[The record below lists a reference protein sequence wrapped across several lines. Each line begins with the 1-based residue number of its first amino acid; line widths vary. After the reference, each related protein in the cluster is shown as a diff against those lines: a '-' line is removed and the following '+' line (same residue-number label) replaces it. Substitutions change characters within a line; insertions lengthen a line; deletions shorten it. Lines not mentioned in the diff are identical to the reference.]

1 MTLSRVTQCP
11 VIGINHATITTDINQ
26 YHHLLT
32 AVGGIARTV
41 ATSSYVTYVRMGQT
55 LQKMAKTKL
64 EMGKITDLN
73 CIGWNGMGWLRL
85 FLRLMLKENPMYVN
99 HNKQVEC
106 V

>member
-32 AVGGIARTV
+32 AVGSIARTV

-64 EMGKITDLN
+64 KMGKITA
-73 CIGWNGMGWLRL
+73 WVGMGWLML

>member
-26 YHHLLT
+26 YHHLLS

-41 ATSSYVTYVRMGQT
+41 ATSIYVTYVRMGQT
-55 LQKMAKTKL
+55 LQKMAKIKL

-73 CIGWNGMGWLRL
+73 CSGMGWLML